1 MTFLRKFTFCE
12 ETIHLYLLIQCNE
25 SNCEGIHA
33 FVLNIKNCKF
43 KLPMVKIKPI
53 NKRLSFSLSL
63 PLSRFKCVRKGRWE
77 AENGRIYFYDGGMLK
92 DGP

>member
-1 MTFLRKFTFCE
+1 
-12 ETIHLYLLIQCNE
+12 
-25 SNCEGIHA
+25 
-33 FVLNIKNCKF
+33 
-43 KLPMVKIKPI
+43 MVKIKPI

-92 DGP
+92 DGPRLRHF